1 MRTAARR
8 LVGFENDPKLWLADG
23 AIPLE
28 DTLLSQRL
36 GSDVSKYEKLLN
48 DPHVRA
54 CLENR
59 YQAVIGRE
67 VRVVPASDRRIDRK
81 AAELVEQQLL
91 GIRWAGKERQAG
103 APASVNF
110 DAACLAWLSA
120 ILYGYKPVEVNW
132 ARDGS
137 GWKIDS
143 LRPVPSRR
151 IKFDLVTSETPRN
164 AQTHQS
170 YAIKILTKSNPFRG
184 EFLTQPYRLLIHS
197 WGSQSGNPYGSGIG
211 SALWWFAEF
220 KKDALKDW
228 LVAVARAAALIRAT
242 MPAGVDS
249 THPTYKEVQTFLDV
263 FAPEHHL
270 IAPDGVM
277 LDFLESSRSDR
288 AIQQEMCEY
297 LDSQISR
304 LIGGQTALVNQSQ
317 GGGSRARDEVAE
329 RVAMR
334 LAKADA
340 DALSYGVLNT
350 LAEWI
355 VRLNLP
361 SAKPPTIWRD
371 FDDVENL
378 TERAD
383 RDQKLSQA
391 TGLPLDPDYC
401 EEIYGVK
408 FAPKEE
414 TPDVPLRPVGGVADG
429 SNPNPVDAAN
439 QSTDGQSDPQNPAL
453 SSKFDS
459 VFDALS
465 IERLQQEQQRRRNT
479 WRSIQ
484 GAPYVKYVRVR
495 EAQDPRETHTELEGK
510 VFPNDPEF
518 WSKACPPSAF
528 NCGHSL
534 EPVGADYDG
543 EITPLPSGEETLRH
557 LNEWLGYDDAN
568 RSYFDLG
575 E

>member
-1 MRTAARR
+1 MITAARR
-8 LVGFENDPKLWLADG
+8 LIGFENDPKLWLSDG

-28 DTLLSQRL
+28 DTLLSRQL
-36 GSDVSKYEKLLN
+36 GSDVSRYEKLLN

-54 CLENR
+54 CIENR

-67 VRVVPASDRRIDRK
+67 VRVVAASDRRVDRK
-81 AAELVEQQLL
+81 AAELVEEQLL

-120 ILYGYKPVEVNW
+120 ILYGYKPIEVRW

-151 IKFDLVTSETPRN
+151 IKFDLVGSDTPRN
-164 AQTHQS
+164 AQTHQD

-184 EFLTQPYRLLIHS
+184 EFLTQPYRILIHS

-242 MPAGVDS
+242 MPAGVDQN
-249 THPTYKEVQTFLDV
+249 HPIYKEVQSFLEV

-270 IAPDGVM
+270 IAPDGVV

-355 VRLNLP
+355 VRLNMP
-361 SAKPPTIWRD
+361 AAKPPTIWRD

-391 TGLPLDPDYC
+391 TGLPLDPTYC

-408 FAPKEE
+408 FAPKEPE
-414 TPDVPLRPVGGVADG
+414 AIPDVSLRPNEGNPDGV
-429 SNPNPVDAAN
+429 
-439 QSTDGQSDPQNPAL
+439 TPQNPAL

-465 IERLQQEQQRRRNT
+465 VERLQQEQQRRRNT
-479 WRSIQ
+479 WQSIQ
-484 GAPYVKYVRVR
+484 GAPYVRYIRIR
-495 EAQDPRETHTELEGK
+495 EAQNPRESHTALEGK

-543 EITPLPSGEETLRH
+543 EITPLPSDEETLRH

>member
-8 LVGFENDPKLWLADG
+8 LIGFENDPKLWLADG

-28 DTLLSQRL
+28 DTLLSRQL

-59 YQAVIGRE
+59 FQAVIGRE
-67 VRVVPASDRRIDRK
+67 VRVIPASDRRVDRR

-120 ILYGYKPVEVNW
+120 ILYGYKPIEVRW

-151 IKFDLVTSETPRN
+151 IKFDLVTNETPRS
-164 AQTHQS
+164 AQTHQD

-184 EFLTQPYRLLIHS
+184 EFLTQPYRILIHS

-228 LVAVARAAALIRAT
+228 LVAVARAAALIRAI
-242 MPAGVDS
+242 MPAGVDQN
-249 THPTYKEVQTFLDV
+249 HPIYKEVQAFLEI

-270 IAPDGVM
+270 IAPDGVV

-355 VRLNLP
+355 VRLNMP

-391 TGLPLDPDYC
+391 TGLLLDPTYC

-414 TPDVPLRPVGGVADG
+414 NSDVSLRPVGRVENPDPALAGD
-429 SNPNPVDAAN
+429 SNQPI
-439 QSTDGQSDPQNPAL
+439 SDQPNPAL
-453 SSKFDS
+453 NALT
-459 VFDALS
+459 FDALS
-465 IERLQQEQQRRRNT
+465 IERLQQEQQRRREV

-484 GAPYVKYVRVR
+484 GAPYVRYIRIR
-495 EAQDPRETHTELEGK
+495 EAQNPRESHTALEGK

-518 WSKACPPSAF
+518 WAKACPPSAF

-543 EITPLPSGEETLRH
+543 EITPLPNDEETLRH